1 MRLTSTFIINM
12 GKNNAWQG
20 PYNFSVHRPVTYWPP
35 QRALRGFEGGLLG
48 KTTNKR
54 HVCHLKRSELVSPNR
69 DQNKMRA
76 QKVNFYTRYS

>member
-35 QRALRGFEGGLLG
+35 QRALRGFWE
-48 KTTNKR
+48 KQQI
-54 HVCHLKRSELVSPNR
+54 S
-69 DQNKMRA
+69 DMYA
-76 QKVNFYTRYS
+76 I